1 MISEAGK
8 GDTQRPTDHEKFSEN
23 FDMIDWKK
31 QFDTDTPKQD
41 LEARL
46 AQVRKE
52 LLELSE
58 MMTQRMSEE
67 EHIGIQLKLKSAQEK
82 KEAGDGVS

>member
-1 MISEAGK
+1 MSAGK
-8 GDTQRPTDHEKFSEN
+8 GDTQRPTDHGKFSEN

-31 QFDTDTPKQD
+31 QFDTDAPKQD

-67 EHIGIQLKLKSAQEK
+67 EHIGIQLKLKSVQEK
-82 KEAGDGVS
+82 READDGVS